1 MKKSSWTIWWVL
13 NSMMCPYKRHWK
25 EREDGVKIYSVIG
38 VTQLL
43 AKECQGLLADTRSW
57 ESGMKWIP
65 P

>member
-43 AKECQGLLADTRSW
+43 AKECQGLLADTRRVA
-57 ESGMKWIP
+57 
-65 P
+65 